1 MFEFVIKT
9 ENVDGSIVTRKFNTA
24 SDFLE
29 ACESDDIDVAVS
41 MDDPII
47 SAFYGYDEIDI
58 SMFDT
63 VDELYCWMCS
73 DACDWFDA

>member
-1 MFEFVIKT
+1 MFEFVLKT
-9 ENVDGSIVTRKFNTA
+9 ENVDGVIVTRKFDTA

-29 ACESDDIDVAVS
+29 ACESDDIDIAVS

-47 SAFYGYDEIDI
+47 SASYGYSEIDI

-73 DACDWFDA
+73 NACDWFN